1 MSIKLIVCNMIRL
14 FLRNCGHGFLYIIMI
29 GIYGFRHVDVGDG
42 FTFPF
47 RIPRMSD
54 SQNCP

>member
-1 MSIKLIVCNMIRL
+1 MVL
-14 FLRNCGHGFLYIIMI
+14 FHIIMI